1 MTMTSPRPIRR
12 PAGML
17 ARIAV
22 SALPAVGLMSLVAA
36 TARPV
41 HADDAYPTRNI
52 QMIVPFSAGGATD
65 ILARLIAD
73 RFRDKWGQ
81 AVVVDNRV
89 GASGNLG
96 ANFVAKAAPDGYT
109 LLMGAIGTNAVNV
122 ALFDNMPYDTAKDFT
137 PVTQVASFPMLLV
150 VHPSVPAKSLAELIA
165 LAKEQPGALNHG
177 SAGKGA
183 SQHLAAL
190 LFESMTGA
198 RFQHI
203 FYRGAAAM
211 LPDLL
216 SGRVQLSFGD
226 MASILPY
233 IKTGELRAIAVTAT
247 KRSRLL
253 PDVPTLDEAGLKGY
267 DASAWYGLF
276 APAKTSP
283 AIVDKLNA
291 EIVSALKT
299 EQMIARLEQLGG
311 EPVGSTPAAFKSFVQ
326 GEMTR
331 WSDVIRKAD
340 IKAE

>member
-1 MTMTSPRPIRR
+1 MTTISTYSIDGPIGTGR
-12 PAGML
+12 AGT
-17 ARIAV
+17 AIK
-22 SALPAVGLMSLVAA
+22 LVALA
-36 TARPV
+36 GLIALHAAPG
-41 HADDAYPTRNI
+41 HADDAYPSRSI
-52 QMIVPFSAGGATD
+52 QMIVPFSPGGATD

-73 RFRDKWGQ
+73 RFREKWGQ
-81 AVVVDNRV
+81 TVVVDNRV
-89 GASGNLG
+89 GASGNVG

-109 LLMGAIGTNAVNV
+109 LLTGAIGTNAVNV
-122 ALFDNMPYDTAKDFT
+122 ALFETMPYDTANDFT
-137 PVTQVASFPMLLV
+137 PVVQLASFPMLLV
-150 VHPSVPAKSLAELIA
+150 VHPSVPAKSLNELMA
-165 LAKEQPGALNHG
+165 LAREKPGALNHG

-198 RFQHI
+198 RLQHV

-216 SGRVQLSFGD
+216 SGRIQLSFGD

-233 IKTGELRAIAVTAT
+233 VKSGELRAIAVTAN

-267 DASAWYGLF
+267 DASAWYGVF
-276 APAKTSP
+276 APARTSP

-291 EIVSALKT
+291 EVVGALKT
-299 EQMIARLEQLGG
+299 EQMSNRLAQLGG
-311 EPVGSTPAAFKSFVQ
+311 DPVGSTPAAFKAFVQ

-340 IKAE
+340 IKPE